1 MRAPRHANPAIVEK
15 RAAPARR
22 REKIVPARIVDH
34 GLCHLAAV
42 RERDRNAVL
51 RKTMEIVR
59 GAVEWIDDPDVLGV
73 DVRILRRAFLRQDRV
88 IRIRREDR
96 LDDLPFR
103 LAVDLAHEILRPLR
117 RDGEEIEI
125 AGAAIDD
132 AAGAPRGLHR
142 DGERGMH
149 ELCGRPRDSGPAV
162 CKERKRVL

>member
-1 MRAPRHANPAIVEK
+1 
-15 RAAPARR
+15 
-22 REKIVPARIVDH
+22 
-34 GLCHLAAV
+34 
-42 RERDRNAVL
+42 
-51 RKTMEIVR
+51 
-59 GAVEWIDDPDVLGV
+59 GV

-96 LDDLPFR
+96 LDDLPFC

-149 ELCGRPRDSGPAV
+149 GLCGRPRDLALPCAKSENAYCNRLPLSIPMPAAA
-162 CKERKRVL
+162 